1 MKRNGQAKTST
12 PKAIRIANSSVTIKS
27 KTMKA
32 IQEAKINMFRATQ
45 KHCNE
50 NPTITATIPV
60 FATAVQLLDVKIA
73 ALLAT
78 AQQEDII
85 TKGITIDKSAAKL
98 TLCSIAA
105 DTAAPIIAYASV
117 NSNNALLEKVKYSYT
132 ELLRT
137 KDDQLAPRC
146 QNICDLATANLSE
159 LTDYGISQPIIDS
172 LQSAIDTYQAKVPD
186 PRNAAAQKITIRK
199 NLVTLI
205 AEANKVLKFQMD
217 KTAVGFKA
225 AHPDFYSTYR
235 ANRIIIDPSKTST
248 TLRGIIT
255 SAAGQTFIKGVTITI
270 NEINKTVK
278 TDQYGEYL
286 LKKIPAGKYTITFAA
301 DNFTTITQTDVVIKL
316 GQINKVDITLQPTSE

>member
-1 MKRNGQAKTST
+1 MTS
-12 PKAIRIANSSVTIKS
+12 P
-27 KTMKA
+27 
-32 IQEAKINMFRATQ
+32 QEAKLNMFRATQ

-50 NPTITATIPV
+50 NPTIIATIPV

-85 TKGITIDKSAAKL
+85 TKGITIDKSEAKL

-132 ELLRT
+132 ELIRT

-146 QNICDLATANLSE
+146 QNICDLATANLAE
-159 LTDYGISQPIIDS
+159 LIDYGISQPILDS
-172 LQSAIDTYQAKVPD
+172 LQSAIDAYQSKVPD
-186 PRNAAAQKITIRK
+186 PRNAAAQKSTIRK
-199 NLVTLI
+199 NIITLI

-225 AHPDFYSTYR
+225 SHPDFYSTYKS
-235 ANRIIIDPSKTST
+235 NRIIINPSKTST
-248 TLRGIIT
+248 TVRGTIT
-255 SAAGQTFIKGVTITI
+255 SAAGQTFIKDVTITI
-270 NEINKTVK
+270 NETGASAK
-278 TDQYGEYL
+278 TDQYGEYQ
-286 LKKIPAGKYTITFAA
+286 LKKIPAGTYTLTFTAE
-301 DNFTTITQTDVVIKL
+301 NFTTITQTDVVIKL
-316 GQINKVDITLQPTSE
+316 GQINKLDITLQPTSE